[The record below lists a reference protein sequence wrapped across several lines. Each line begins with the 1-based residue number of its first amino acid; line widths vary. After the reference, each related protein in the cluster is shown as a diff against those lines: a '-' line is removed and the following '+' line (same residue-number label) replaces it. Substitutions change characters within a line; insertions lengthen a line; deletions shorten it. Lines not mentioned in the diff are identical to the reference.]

1 MFSAQTQR
9 KGMNTMTSKLGS
21 SHATFPLESK
31 QNCKGKRKNLQ
42 EDFLGGISPPTE
54 PKGGSDEPLRGRP
67 PPPGLSGR
75 GKPGSWR
82 FWWIPSYH
90 LQLQLFH
97 HAFSQAK
104 AKNKSKN
111 IDIGGKRGDNRYILL
126 PDVTEDHTMGWI
138 YPVWTRTM
146 GKHHDASQEEISTAE
161 RGQGPSRYARLSNG
175 LLTLDSS
182 ELILTLRHKFHLI
195 GEGRFELY
203 VFYWQS
209 PCYSQICTSSVNK
222 EEEEDPKDTIYF
234 VKCIYF
240 CPIWGSYH
248 QLTHHP

>member
-1 MFSAQTQR
+1 MPDVNRTNLTKVRGGVYHTYYVCTRSDHV
-9 KGMNTMTSKLGS
+9 NWS

-75 GKPGSWR
+75 GKPGSRR

-104 AKNKSKN
+104 AKNQSM
-111 IDIGGKRGDNRYILL
+111 DIADGDKRG
-126 PDVTEDHTMGWI
+126 TT
-138 YPVWTRTM
+138 
-146 GKHHDASQEEISTAE
+146 
-161 RGQGPSRYARLSNG
+161 
-175 LLTLDSS
+175 
-182 ELILTLRHKFHLI
+182 
-195 GEGRFELY
+195 
-203 VFYWQS
+203 
-209 PCYSQICTSSVNK
+209 
-222 EEEEDPKDTIYF
+222 DTYN
-234 VKCIYF
+234 
-240 CPIWGSYH
+240 
-248 QLTHHP
+248 